1 MKGKLGLIGDHRGT
15 VMTVGT
21 FDGVHLG
28 HQRVV
33 QEITRRARLADCR
46 SVLVTFEPHPLEI
59 VNPQAAP
66 KLLTLGQERR
76 EILAQSELDA
86 VVFLEFTKSLSQRSP
101 EEFVQ
106 LLLQRFKLREL
117 VIGYDH
123 GFGKGRAGDARLL
136 KQMGSRL
143 GFVVDV
149 VAEVDL
155 DSRPVSSTLVRRAVA
170 GGDLDTARK
179 LLGRAYSMTAA
190 VVRGAGRGRGLGFRT
205 INLALD
211 NRRKLLPP
219 DGVYAVNVEW
229 ATGASGGMMHLGPRP
244 TFSEEVRSL
253 EIHLF
258 DYEGELYGQQVKMW
272 WVKRLRDVKR
282 FSSPT
287 ELSQQLKADLA
298 NARAALTRNAGF
310 SNH

>member
-1 MKGKLGLIGDHRGT
+1 VNNFGLAGDHRGT

-28 HQRVV
+28 HQRVLE
-33 QEITRRARLADCR
+33 EITRRARQANRR

-76 EILAQSELDA
+76 EILAQSELDV
-86 VVFLEFTKSLSQRSP
+86 VVFLRFTRELSQRSP
-101 EEFVQ
+101 EEFVR
-106 LLLQRFKLREL
+106 LLLQRFNLKEL

-123 GFGKGRAGDARLL
+123 GFGKGRAGDVQLL
-136 KQMGSRL
+136 EQLGSRL
-143 GFVVDV
+143 DFAVDV
-149 VAEVDL
+149 VAEVDV
-155 DSRPVSSTLVRRAVA
+155 DSRPVSSTLVRRAVT

-211 NRRKLLPP
+211 NPRKLLPP
-219 DGVYAVNVEW
+219 DGVYAVKVEW

-244 TFSEEVRSL
+244 TFSEDVRSL

-258 DYEGELYGQQVKMW
+258 DWEGDLYGQDVKMW
-272 WVKRLRDVKR
+272 WVKRLRDVRR
-282 FSSPT
+282 FSSPH
-287 ELSQQLKADLA
+287 ELKEQLAADLT
-298 NARAALTRNAGF
+298 NAKAALTRNAGF

>member
-1 MKGKLGLIGDHRGT
+1 MRGGPAGNHQGT
-15 VMTVGT
+15 VITVGT

-33 QEITRRARLADCR
+33 EEIVGRARQADRR
-46 SVLVTFEPHPLEI
+46 SVLVTFEPHPLEV

-86 VVFLEFTKSLSQRSP
+86 VVFLQFTRELSQTSP
-101 EEFVQ
+101 EEFVR
-106 LLLQRFKLREL
+106 LLLDRFNLKEL

-123 GFGKGRAGDARLL
+123 GFGKGRTGDAQLL
-136 KQMGSRL
+136 RQLGAKL
-143 GFVVDV
+143 GFDVDV

-155 DSRPVSSTLVRRAVA
+155 DERPVSSTLVRRAVA
-170 GGDLDTARK
+170 GGDLDRARK

-190 VVRGAGRGRGLGFRT
+190 VVRGAGRGRSLGFRT

-211 NRRKLLPP
+211 NPRKLLPP
-219 DGVYAVNVEW
+219 DGVYAVRVEW
-229 ATGASGGMMHLGPRP
+229 AVGSSGGMMHLGPRP
-244 TFSEEVRSL
+244 TFSEDVRSL

-258 DYEGELYGQQVKMW
+258 DWEGELYGRQVKAW
-272 WVKRLRDVKR
+272 WVRRLRDVKR
-282 FSSPT
+282 FSSPE
-287 ELSQQLKADLA
+287 ELQQQLAIDLG
-298 NARAALTRNAGF
+298 NARAALTRNAGV

>member
-1 MKGKLGLIGDHRGT
+1 VI
-15 VMTVGT
+15 TVGT

-33 QEITRRARLADCR
+33 EEIVGRARQADRR
-46 SVLVTFEPHPLEI
+46 SILVTFEPHPLEV

-86 VVFLEFTKSLSQRSP
+86 VVFLQFTRELSQTSP
-101 EEFVQ
+101 EEFVR
-106 LLLQRFKLREL
+106 LLVDRFDLREL

-136 KQMGSRL
+136 ERLGARL
-143 GFVVDV
+143 GFDVDV

-155 DSRPVSSTLVRRAVA
+155 DERPVSSTLVRRAVA
-170 GGDLDTARK
+170 GGDLDRARK

-190 VVRGAGRGRGLGFRT
+190 VVRGAGRGRNLGFRT

-211 NRRKLLPP
+211 NPRKLLPP
-219 DGVYAVNVEW
+219 DGVYAVRVEW
-229 ATGASGGMMHLGPRP
+229 AAGASGGMMHLGPRP
-244 TFSEEVRSL
+244 TFSEDVRSL

-258 DYEGELYGQQVKMW
+258 DWEGELYGQQVKAW

-282 FSSPT
+282 FSSPQ
-287 ELSQQLKADLA
+287 ELQQQLTLDLS
-298 NARAALTRNAGF
+298 NASAALTQNAGVG
-310 SNH
+310 NH

>member
-1 MKGKLGLIGDHRGT
+1 VI
-15 VMTVGT
+15 TVGT

-33 QEITRRARLADCR
+33 EEIVGRARQADRR
-46 SVLVTFEPHPLEI
+46 SVLVTFEPHPLEV

-86 VVFLEFTKSLSQRSP
+86 VVFLQFTRELSQTSP
-101 EEFVQ
+101 EEFVR
-106 LLLQRFKLREL
+106 LLLDRFNLKEL

-123 GFGKGRAGDARLL
+123 GFGKGRTGDAQLL
-136 KQMGSRL
+136 RQLGARL
-143 GFVVDV
+143 GFDVDV

-155 DSRPVSSTLVRRAVA
+155 DERPVSSTLVRRAVA
-170 GGDLDTARK
+170 GGDLDRARK

-190 VVRGAGRGRGLGFRT
+190 VVRGAGRGRSLGFRT

-211 NRRKLLPP
+211 NPRKLLPP
-219 DGVYAVNVEW
+219 DGVYAVRVEW
-229 ATGASGGMMHLGPRP
+229 AAGSSGGMMHLGPRP
-244 TFSEEVRSL
+244 TFSEDVRSL

-258 DYEGELYGQQVKMW
+258 DQEGELYGQQVKAW
-272 WVKRLRDVKR
+272 WVRRLRDVKR
-282 FSSPT
+282 FSSPE
-287 ELSQQLKADLA
+287 ELQQQLAVDWG
-298 NARAALTRNAGF
+298 NARAALTRNAGV

>member
-1 MKGKLGLIGDHRGT
+1 MKCNSGLAGNHRGT
-15 VMTVGT
+15 VITVGT

-28 HQRVV
+28 HQRVLE
-33 QEITRRARLADCR
+33 EIARRARQADRR

-86 VVFLEFTKSLSQRSP
+86 VVFIQFTRELSQRSP
-101 EEFVQ
+101 EEFIR
-106 LLLQRFKLREL
+106 LLLQRFNLKEL

-123 GFGKGRAGDARLL
+123 GFGKGRAGDAQLL
-136 KQMGSRL
+136 QQLGSRL
-143 GFVVDV
+143 GFAVDV
-149 VAEVDL
+149 VDEVDFEQ
-155 DSRPVSSTLVRRAVA
+155 RPVSSTLVRRAVA

-190 VVRGAGRGRGLGFRT
+190 VVRGVGRGRSLGFRT

-211 NRRKLLPP
+211 NPRKLLPP
-219 DGVYAVNVEW
+219 DGVYAVRVEW
-229 ATGASGGMMHLGPRP
+229 ARSASGGMMHLGPRP
-244 TFSEEVRSL
+244 TFSENVRSL

-258 DYEGELYGQQVKMW
+258 DWEGELYGHQVKMW
-272 WVKRLRDVKR
+272 WVKRLRDVRR
-282 FSSPT
+282 FSSPH
-287 ELSQQLKADLA
+287 ELQEQLAADLT
-298 NARAALTRNAGF
+298 NAKVALTRNAGF